1 MVRKLAV
8 SFSPEFLCSH
18 VCQQTAV
25 DRSVQKNNAPG
36 IGETM
41 DNSRELE
48 RLAAMLATMDSW
60 QGEGQSH
67 HGETDVAHFA
77 GGLQQKLSGVDLSA
91 IKKIV
96 DMRGALDSLFPVA
109 ASYFC
114 ANFYHLL
121 AANEVKM
128 RGLSALLR
136 REPKVLIIM
145 LACFHLSKQKSER

>member
-48 RLAAMLATMDSW
+48 RLAAMVATMDSW

-67 HGETDVAHFA
+67 HGETDVAH
-77 GGLQQKLSGVDLSA
+77 LQQKLSGVDLSA

-96 DMRGALDSLFPVA
+96 DMRGALTLDSLFPVA
-109 ASYFC
+109 ASYVR
-114 ANFYHLL
+114 ANFHHLL
-121 AANEVKM
+121 AVDEVKM